1 MKAKKCCDIIRR
13 LFPGRAGAAEYS
25 QRVDDI
31 CWYAQS
37 VAFVGVLPDE
47 SSELIHRLDENLYG
61 GGIPTHISVRE
72 IIESLLPNE
81 SFFEAVKKMIIDR
94 IDELNK
100 FEGND
105 VGLFSRV
112 QPEDMMSFKRGLKER
127 CDEVSSQSDPGIV
140 LHISEIEDV
149 LRVSRNE
156 RIKFLSLLL
165 ALCER
170 NEYHIVTA
178 LFCRIPLPWVEW
190 DSDMPSEMTVA
201 SRLITTT
208 SVIRRYQIGELEKLV
223 PSLPTNVVEEI
234 RASVLRKAD
243 EI

>member
-1 MKAKKCCDIIRR
+1 MAKKCCDIIRR
-13 LFPGRAGAAEYS
+13 LFPGRAAEYN
-25 QRVDDI
+25 QRIDDI

-37 VAFVGVLPDE
+37 VAFVGVLPGE
-47 SSELIHRLDENLYG
+47 SSELIHRLNESDLYG
-61 GGIPTHISVRE
+61 GGIPTHISVHD
-72 IIESLLPNE
+72 IIESIRPNE

-105 VGLFSRV
+105 VGHFSRV

-127 CDEVSSQSDPGIV
+127 CDEVASQSDPGIV
-140 LHISEIEDV
+140 LHVSEIEDV

-156 RIKFLSLLL
+156 RTKFLSLLL

-190 DSDMPSEMTVA
+190 DSDMPSGMTVA

-208 SVIRRYQIGELEKLV
+208 SVIRQCQIGELEKLA

-234 RASVLRKAD
+234 RAVVLRKSD